1 MVSDPHHELAK
12 NNTNIPYKTIDS
24 DNSMND
30 KVEIIIL
37 GRMGSGNHDR
47 ENATYDTLYCFGGLL
62 LNPPTQ
68 VPEFAKLQGARSAS

>member
-1 MVSDPHHELAK
+1 MVPPLTPVNVPMK
-12 NNTNIPYKTIDS
+12 PYKTIDS

-47 ENATYDTLYCFGGLL
+47 KNAIGISRYTDTLHWLGVVIVLVFIVAIPWIWVY
-62 LNPPTQ
+62 
-68 VPEFAKLQGARSAS
+68 E

>member
-1 MVSDPHHELAK
+1 MK
-12 NNTNIPYKTIDS
+12 PYKTIDS

-47 ENATYDTLYCFGGLL
+47 ENATGMISSGFFKYLVLEKRPS
-62 LNPPTQ
+62 PPNMK
-68 VPEFAKLQGARSAS
+68 EKNN

>member
-1 MVSDPHHELAK
+1 
-12 NNTNIPYKTIDS
+12 
-24 DNSMND
+24 MND